1 MPPPPP
7 PPLKQKEKDLSK
19 VLSNVVGL
27 MPHSYSEQSKRHLT
41 YLVDIEHIKIDY
53 KKSDVI
59 IHGKNY
65 NLIDLVS
72 DLIANR

>member
-1 MPPPPP
+1 M
-7 PPLKQKEKDLSK
+7 LKQDEGFSK
-19 VLSNVVGL
+19 VTSIVVGL

-53 KKSDVI
+53 KKSDFI